1 MVEWDWVRLRQEA
14 EVEVAGAATL
24 ADLEEVRI
32 RYLGRKGVV
41 TQALAR
47 LGRLPP
53 EQRPEFGRRANSL
66 RQALEEAVARRREEI
81 ERAEETRRLREEAVD
96 VTLPGV
102 PVRRGSLHPLYRV
115 AEEVKRIFL
124 GMGYRVAEGPE
135 VEYDWYNFEALNI
148 PRDHPS
154 RDAQESL
161 YVTDAILLRTQTSPV
176 QIRVMQQLAPRLPVK
191 VIAPGKVYRRDTVDP
206 THSFM
211 FHQVEGLLVDR
222 GVTMADLKGTLE
234 EFARQLYGPG
244 TRVRLRPSYFPFTE
258 PSAELDAT
266 CPLCGGKGCSTCGS
280 GWLEMAGCGMVHPR
294 VLEVGGYDPEE
305 VTGFAFGMGLDR
317 LTMLKYRITDLRLFF
332 QNDVRFLEQFI

>member
-1 MVEWDWVRLRQEA
+1 MHLDW
-14 EVEVAGAATL
+14 AATRKRAEEEL
-24 ADLEEVRI
+24 ARARTLAELEEVRI
-32 RYLGRKGVV
+32 RYLGKKGVV
-41 TQALAR
+41 TRALAE

-53 EQRPEFGRRANSL
+53 EERPQFGRQANLL
-66 RQALEEAVARRREEI
+66 RQALEEAVSRRREEI
-81 ERAEETRRLREEAVD
+81 EREEEARRLREERVD

-102 PVRRGSLHPLYRV
+102 PVRRGSLHPLYQV
-115 AEEVKRIFL
+115 ADEVKRIFL
-124 GMGYRVAEGPE
+124 GMGFTVAEGPE

-161 YVTDAILLRTQTSPV
+161 YITDDILLRTQTSPV
-176 QIRVMQQLAPRLPVK
+176 QIRVMQSMAPRLPVK

-222 GVTMADLKGTLE
+222 GVTMAHLRGVLE
-234 EFARQLYGPG
+234 EFARQLFGPQ

-258 PSAELDAT
+258 PSAEFDTT
-266 CPLCGGKGCSTCGS
+266 CFLCGGRGCSTCGS

-294 VLEVGGYDPEE
+294 VLQVGGYDPEE

-317 LTMLKYRITDLRLFF
+317 LTMLKYRITDLRLLF
-332 QNDVRFLEQFI
+332 QNDVRFLAQFA

>member
-1 MVEWDWVRLRQEA
+1 MERDWVTLRREA
-14 EVEVAGAATL
+14 EEDLARARSP
-24 ADLEEVRI
+24 ADLEEIRI
-32 RYLGRKGVV
+32 RYLGKKGVV
-41 TQALAR
+41 TRALAE

-53 EQRPEFGRRANSL
+53 EERPEFGRQANML
-66 RQALEEAVARRREEI
+66 RQALEEALSRRREEI
-81 ERAEETRRLREEAVD
+81 EQEEESRRLGEEKVD

-102 PVRRGSLHPLYRV
+102 PVRRGCFHPLYQV
-115 AEEVKRIFL
+115 ADEVKRIFL
-124 GMGYRVAEGPE
+124 GLGFAVAEGPE

-161 YVTDAILLRTQTSPV
+161 YITDDILLRTQTSPV
-176 QIRVMQQLAPRLPVK
+176 QIRVMQSMAPRLPVK

-222 GVTMADLKGTLE
+222 GVTMADLRGVLE
-234 EFARQLYGPG
+234 EFARQLYGPQ

-266 CPLCGGKGCSTCGS
+266 CFLCGGRGCSTCGS

-317 LTMLKYRITDLRLFF
+317 LTMLKYRITDMRLLF
-332 QNDVRFLEQFI
+332 QNNMRFLEQFA

>member
-1 MVEWDWVRLRQEA
+1 MHPDW
-14 EVEVAGAATL
+14 AATRKRAEEEL
-24 ADLEEVRI
+24 ARARTLAELEEVRI
-32 RYLGRKGVV
+32 RYLGKKGVV
-41 TQALAR
+41 TRALAE

-53 EQRPEFGRRANSL
+53 EERPQFGRQANLL
-66 RQALEEAVARRREEI
+66 RQALEEAVSRRREEI
-81 ERAEETRRLREEAVD
+81 EREEEARRLREERVD

-102 PVRRGSLHPLYRV
+102 PVRRGSLHPLYQV
-115 AEEVKRIFL
+115 ADEVKRIFL
-124 GMGYRVAEGPE
+124 GMGFTVAEGPE

-161 YVTDAILLRTQTSPV
+161 YITDDILLRTQTSPV
-176 QIRVMQQLAPRLPVK
+176 QIRVMQSMAPRLPVK

-222 GVTMADLKGTLE
+222 GVTMAHLRGVLE
-234 EFARQLYGPG
+234 EFARQLFGPR

-258 PSAELDAT
+258 PSAEFDTT
-266 CPLCGGKGCSTCGS
+266 CFLCGGRGCSTCGS

-294 VLEVGGYDPEE
+294 VLQVGGYDPEE

-317 LTMLKYRITDLRLFF
+317 LTMLKYRITDLRLLF
-332 QNDVRFLEQFI
+332 QNDVRFLAQFA

>member
-1 MVEWDWVRLRQEA
+1 MHPDW
-14 EVEVAGAATL
+14 AATRKRAEEEL
-24 ADLEEVRI
+24 ARARTLAELEEVRI
-32 RYLGRKGVV
+32 RYLGKKGVV
-41 TQALAR
+41 TRALAE

-53 EQRPEFGRRANSL
+53 EERPEFGRQANLL
-66 RQALEEAVARRREEI
+66 REALEQAVSRRREEI
-81 ERAEETRRLREEAVD
+81 EREEEARRLREEQVD

-102 PVRRGSLHPLYRV
+102 PVRRGSLHPLYQV
-115 AEEVKRIFL
+115 ADEVKRIFL
-124 GMGYRVAEGPE
+124 GMGFSVAEGPE

-161 YVTDAILLRTQTSPV
+161 YITDDILLRTQTSPV
-176 QIRVMQQLAPRLPVK
+176 QIRVMQSMAPRLPVK

-222 GVTMADLKGTLE
+222 GVTMAHLRGVLE
-234 EFARQLYGPG
+234 EFARQLFGPR

-258 PSAELDAT
+258 PSAEFDTT
-266 CPLCGGKGCSTCGS
+266 CFLCGGRGCSTCGS

-294 VLEVGGYDPEE
+294 VLQVGGYDPEE

-317 LTMLKYRITDLRLFF
+317 LTMLKYRITDLRLLF
-332 QNDVRFLEQFI
+332 QNDVRFLAQFA

>member
-1 MVEWDWVRLRQEA
+1 MERDWVTLRREA
-14 EVEVAGAATL
+14 EEDLARARSP
-24 ADLEEVRI
+24 ADLEEIRI
-32 RYLGRKGVV
+32 RYLGKKGVV
-41 TQALAR
+41 TRALAE

-53 EQRPEFGRRANSL
+53 EERPEFGRQANML
-66 RQALEEAVARRREEI
+66 RQALEEALSRRREEI
-81 ERAEETRRLREEAVD
+81 EQEEESRRLGEEKVD

-102 PVRRGSLHPLYRV
+102 PVRRGYFHPLYQV
-115 AEEVKRIFL
+115 ADEVKRIFL
-124 GMGYRVAEGPE
+124 GLGFAVAEGPE

-161 YVTDAILLRTQTSPV
+161 YITDDILLRTQTSPV
-176 QIRVMQQLAPRLPVK
+176 QIRVMQTMAPRLPVK

-222 GVTMADLKGTLE
+222 GVTMADLRGVLE
-234 EFARQLYGPG
+234 EFARQLYGPQ

-266 CPLCGGKGCSTCGS
+266 CFLCGGRGCSTCGS

-317 LTMLKYRITDLRLFF
+317 LTMLKYRITDMRLLF
-332 QNDVRFLEQFI
+332 QNNMRFLEQFA